1 MPSPFVHNWAFAAR
15 GMHLLFLWFHFH
27 ASLFKIRGC
36 QSSRHPN
43 LKHEGIT
50 YSLPSCFLEALIVV
64 TSGGKGGIGCW
75 VPFYGMGVQESCP
88 PPPPPLKSMG
98 ESPKLCNSLYQPT
111 SKIFCFSIVEYLNA
125 PLPTY
130 IYIHTSTHFALS
142 YSSYLLMWLYI

>member
-15 GMHLLFLWFHFH
+15 GMQLLFLWFP
-27 ASLFKIRGC
+27 SLFKIRGC

-64 TSGGKGGIGCW
+64 TSGGKGGHRVLGALLWDGCSRIL
-75 VPFYGMGVQESCP
+75 PS
-88 PPPPPLKSMG
+88 PPLKSMG

-142 YSSYLLMWLYI
+142 YSPYLLMWLYI